1 MKSRTATALDH
12 LGRLEQ
18 AAERPSIR
26 KTMEE
31 LNEKIAQDRQGQD
44 KSAPAVRREER

>member
-1 MKSRTATALDH
+1 MKGRALGALDS

-18 AAERPSIR
+18 AAERPPIR

-31 LNEKIAQDRQGQD
+31 LNAKIAKERQGQD
-44 KSAPAVRREER
+44 KPAPAVRREER